1 MIHWKQ
7 LLIQLIFWGLSEFLL
22 DVAGLDQ
29 MAAYGEFLHNSHAIE
44 HITS

>member
-29 MAAYGEFLHNSHAIE
+29 IADYGEFLHHTHTIE
-44 HITS
+44 HIAS